1 MTSRPFAAQYRGRC
15 DECPDPIE
23 VGEQIVW
30 LDDGTKAVAHAECV
44 RPREIGTVR
53 PPCPACNL
61 VHAGECF

>member
-1 MTSRPFAAQYRGRC
+1 VTSRPFTAQYRGRC
-15 DECPDPIE
+15 YECPDPIE
-23 VGEQIVW
+23 IGDEVVW
-30 LDDGTKAVAHAECV
+30 AGDDTRMVAHVQCI